1 MSHADA
7 YAIIHREDCKEV
19 TATATYNSPCEEPD
33 PATGYGNWSAA
44 YSFGVKVAEVNV
56 DTETGAVEVL
66 RVVSA
71 TDAGT
76 VVNPHAALGQIEG
89 GVLMGVGYAL
99 MEDFQVENGRP
110 VNPSWLDYKL
120 PTTLDVPKIEVV
132 FVESENPDGPY
143 GAKGL
148 GGDRPARH
156 FGGHRQ
162 RRLRRCGSAGNEP
175 SRYAGKSAECP
186 APEGGGSRLETSRGL
201 NEHCG
206 FGGTMMTL
214 LGEKAR
220 RAFGDIAISLV
231 LFGIMG
237 AGFWSLTDN
246 KDILLDFGNDPGPGL
261 FPSLLLWAL
270 GLCGLA
276 LLAVAI
282 WQLWRAGA
290 EEEGSRSATG
300 GWRIFLNPSLLVACL
315 FIYVYAIGTVGFL
328 PSTICF
334 ALLWVFNLGI
344 QDEGVPGFR
353 TVAVYSLE
361 ALAVSFVIYLI
372 FAKIIKVPLP

>member
-1 MSHADA
+1 
-7 YAIIHREDCKEV
+7 
-19 TATATYNSPCEEPD
+19 
-33 PATGYGNWSAA
+33 
-44 YSFGVKVAEVNV
+44 
-56 DTETGAVEVL
+56 
-66 RVVSA
+66 
-71 TDAGT
+71 
-76 VVNPHAALGQIEG
+76 
-89 GVLMGVGYAL
+89 
-99 MEDFQVENGRP
+99 
-110 VNPSWLDYKL
+110 
-120 PTTLDVPKIEVV
+120 
-132 FVESENPDGPY
+132 
-143 GAKGL
+143 
-148 GGDRPARH
+148 
-156 FGGHRQ
+156 
-162 RRLRRCGSAGNEP
+162 
-175 SRYAGKSAECP
+175 
-186 APEGGGSRLETSRGL
+186 
-201 NEHCG
+201 
-206 FGGTMMTL
+206 MTL